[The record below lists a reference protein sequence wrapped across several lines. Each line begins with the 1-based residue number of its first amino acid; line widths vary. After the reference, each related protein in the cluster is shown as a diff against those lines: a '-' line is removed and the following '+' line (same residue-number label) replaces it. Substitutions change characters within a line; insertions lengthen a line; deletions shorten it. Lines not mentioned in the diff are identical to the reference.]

1 MIAEIAPYITILTAI
16 IVAYLTYRNQLRLKT
31 FEMLIER
38 RNSVLVDIE
47 KFIGE
52 LYGANFEFV
61 GDEVPVASRKYSRE
75 YFHEGLILMHK
86 IKGSNFGSSVD
97 VLNNTFWQIITKPGY
112 NEPTMSKEQF
122 KDWVSRT
129 TNVVSLIYGLA
140 HSELT
145 KELEKMALPWVS
157 RKFKAYKN
165 RKTIQS

>member
-1 MIAEIAPYITILTAI
+1 MIAEIAPYITIFTAI

-31 FEMLIER
+31 FEMLIDR

-47 KFIGE
+47 KFISE
-52 LYGANFEFV
+52 LYRANLEFV
-61 GDEVPVASRKYSRE
+61 CDEIPMVSTKYSRE
-75 YFHEGLILMHK
+75 YFHEGMILMHK

-97 VLNNTFWQIITKPGY
+97 VLNSTFWQIITNPGY
-112 NEPTMSKEQF
+112 NEPAMSKEQF
-122 KDWVSRT
+122 RDWLSRT

-157 RKFKAYKN
+157 RKYKTYKN
-165 RKTIQS
+165 RKTFKS